1 MILAVVLAALLLLF
15 LLVRHHVGVPFLAMV
30 AGVAVY
36 EAFGLQF
43 ASAIHQ
49 WIPAIDEWW
58 AQLGLYVF
66 FVFVMPIVLY
76 IRAGKSG
83 LFGALRVI
91 EAIVFALLLTV
102 LVADPLASLFSF
114 DNTARDVANWIEG
127 IRGIL
132 MVIGVIFAYVDVMLF
147 RSSHSS

>member
-58 AQLGLYVF
+58 AQLGLYVL

>member
-15 LLVRHHVGVPFLAMV
+15 LLVRHHVGVPFLAMI

-43 ASAIHQ
+43 ASVIHQ
-49 WIPAIDEWW
+49 WVPAIDEWW

-66 FVFVMPIVLY
+66 FVFIMPLVLY

-83 LFGALRVI
+83 LFGVLRII

-102 LVADPLASLFSF
+102 LIADPLANLFSF

-127 IRGIL
+127 IRGVL
-132 MVIGVIFAYVDVMLF
+132 MVVGVVFAYVDVMLV
-147 RSSHSS
+147 RSGHSS

>member
-30 AGVAVY
+30 AGVADY